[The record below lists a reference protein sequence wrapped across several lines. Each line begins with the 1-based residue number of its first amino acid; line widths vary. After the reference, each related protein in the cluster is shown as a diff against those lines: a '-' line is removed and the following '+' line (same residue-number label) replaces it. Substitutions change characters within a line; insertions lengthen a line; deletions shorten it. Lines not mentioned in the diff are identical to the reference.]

1 MQKKYG
7 KGKLTLADC
16 TFTFL
21 RDAVL
26 AFFLI
31 LNLFPLF
38 WVLMSSFKTNKEILD
53 FALALPK
60 NPSFKNYIRVF
71 EEPDMIRSFV
81 NSGIATVI
89 SVSLNLAVSYMTAYT
104 ISRYKFRFLRWFMLL
119 LSFGLL
125 VPINSALLPIKSVMD
140 TLHLSNSVVGLGILY
155 AAMGI
160 PTSTLILEGHLSGIP
175 KVIDEAAWIDGA
187 SPFKTATA
195 VVAPIAKTGMVSVLI
210 LQAVFS
216 WNEFL
221 FAMTLIS
228 DQSKKTMQII
238 SRNFL
243 GVFQSNYGALF
254 ASVVLAIIPMVIVFV
269 AFQDK
274 VIDAFTNGAVKQ

>member
-1 MQKKYG
+1 MQRNYSKRKA
-7 KGKLTLADC
+7 TLADR
-16 TFTFL
+16 TF
-21 RDAVL
+21 AVL
-26 AFFLI
+26 RSTVLIIFLI

-60 NPSFKNYIRVF
+60 NPSFKNYARVF
-71 EEPDMIRSFV
+71 QEPDMIRSFV
-81 NSGIATVI
+81 NSAVATVI
-89 SVSLNLAVSYMTAYT
+89 SVTLNLFAAYMTAYA
-104 ISRYKFRFLRWFMLL
+104 ISRYRFRFLRWFMLL

-125 VPINSALLPIKSVMD
+125 VPINSALLPIKMVMD
-140 TLHLSNSVVGLGILY
+140 RLHLSNSVIGLGILY

-160 PTSTLILEGHLSGIP
+160 PTSTLILESHMGGIP

-195 VVAPIAKTGMVSVLI
+195 VVAPIARTGMVSVLI

-243 GVFQSNYGALF
+243 GVFQANYGALF
-254 ASVVLAIIPMVIVFV
+254 ASVVLAVIPMVIVFV
-269 AFQDK
+269 VFQDK
-274 VIDAFTNGAVKQ
+274 VIDAFTSGAVKQ

>member
-1 MQKKYG
+1 MHRNYSKRKA
-7 KGKLTLADC
+7 TLADR
-16 TFTFL
+16 TF
-21 RDAVL
+21 AVL
-26 AFFLI
+26 RSTVLIIFLI

-60 NPSFKNYIRVF
+60 NPSFKNYARVF
-71 EEPDMIRSFV
+71 QEPDMIRSFV
-81 NSGIATVI
+81 NSAVATVI
-89 SVSLNLAVSYMTAYT
+89 SVTLNLFAAYMTAYA
-104 ISRYKFRFLRWFMLL
+104 ISRYRFRFLRWFMLL

-125 VPINSALLPIKSVMD
+125 VPINSALLPIKMVMD
-140 TLHLSNSVVGLGILY
+140 RLHLSNSVIGLGILY

-160 PTSTLILEGHLSGIP
+160 PTSTLILESHMGGIP

-195 VVAPIAKTGMVSVLI
+195 VVAPIARTGMVSVLI

-243 GVFQSNYGALF
+243 GVFQANYGALF
-254 ASVVLAIIPMVIVFV
+254 ASVVLAVIPMVIVFV
-269 AFQDK
+269 VFQDK
-274 VIDAFTNGAVKQ
+274 VIDAFTSGAVKQ